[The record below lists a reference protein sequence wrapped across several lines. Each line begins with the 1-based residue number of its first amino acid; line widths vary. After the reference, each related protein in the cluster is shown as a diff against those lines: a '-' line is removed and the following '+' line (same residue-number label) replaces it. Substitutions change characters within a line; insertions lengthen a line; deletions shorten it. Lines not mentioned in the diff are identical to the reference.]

1 MSATPQKN
9 RASRRVLAAAA
20 GLATVG
26 ALVAAMPA
34 GAQGRGHGDD
44 RGHGHHT
51 PARTVDVQLLSFN
64 DLHGNLEPPAGS
76 AGTVT
81 ETQADGTTKA
91 IPAGGVEYLASSLR
105 TAREGHPYS
114 ITAAG
119 GDMVGAS
126 PLLSGL
132 FHDEPTIE
140 ALNKI
145 DLDVTTV
152 GNHEFDEGA
161 TELARLQNGGCHPV
175 EGCYEKGRKFPGA
188 DFPYLAANVTDEK
201 TGKPILKPYTV
212 WKKNGVKIG
221 FIGVTLEGTPNIVTA
236 NGVKGLAFHDEV
248 ETINKYAKELD
259 RQGVKSIVAL
269 IHEGGLPASSSYNY
283 DCDSPGAGDGIS
295 GPITDIAKG
304 ITPKV
309 DALVTGH
316 THQAYVCTI
325 PDPAGNPRLVTS
337 AASFGRLY
345 TDTTLTYDR
354 RTGDIVRT
362 AVQGSGRHGSK
373 HHGSQPANPVSAN
386 HLVSRDQAPAKDM
399 TDLIAR
405 WNTLA
410 APVSNRPQGYI
421 SADINGRGSTALEK
435 PLGDLIAD
443 AQLEGLAPA
452 DKGGAVV
459 AFMNPGGIRADLV
472 YKASGG
478 EGDGV
483 VTYGEAFT
491 VQPFTNMMNVVNLTG
506 AQLVSAL
513 QQQVSGSNEASPK
526 ILQVSKGLTYTLD
539 MTKSGANR
547 VVTDTIKLNG
557 EAIDPAKT
565 YRVAMNE
572 FLAGG
577 GDGFAALGQGTDKL
591 VGASDLDLFNAYL
604 AAHSTA
610 SSPLAPPATD
620 RITVVR

>member
-34 GAQGRGHGDD
+34 GAHD
-44 RGHGHHT
+44 RGHGHGGGHGHGHK
-51 PARTVDVQLLSFN
+51 PRTVDVQLLSFN

-76 AGTVT
+76 AGNVS
-81 ETQADGTTKA
+81 ETQPDGTVKA
-91 IPAGGVEYLASSLR
+91 IPAGGVEYLATSLR
-105 TAREGHPYS
+105 TARKGNPYS
-114 ITAAG
+114 VTAAG

-140 ALNKI
+140 ALNGL
-145 DLDVTTV
+145 DLDVTAV

-175 EGCYEKGRKFPGA
+175 EGCYEKGKKFKGA
-188 DFPYLAANVTDEK
+188 DFPYLAANVTKEK
-201 TGKPILKPYTV
+201 TGKPLLKPYTV
-212 WKKNGVKIG
+212 WKRNGVKIG
-221 FIGVTLEGTPNIVTA
+221 FIGVTLEGTPDIVTA
-236 NGVKGLAFHDEV
+236 NGVKGLKFHDEV
-248 ETINKYAKELD
+248 ETINKYARELD
-259 RQGVKSIVAL
+259 RKGVKSIVAL
-269 IHEGGLPASSSYNY
+269 IHEGGAPASTSYNY

-295 GPITDIAKG
+295 GPIVDIAKG

-316 THQAYVCTI
+316 THQAYVCTV
-325 PDPAGNPRLVTS
+325 PDPSGKPRMVTS
-337 AASFGRLY
+337 ASSFGKLY

-354 RTGDIVRT
+354 RTNDIVRT
-362 AVQGSGRHGSK
+362 SVK
-373 HHGSQPANPVSAN
+373 SAN
-386 HLVSRDQAPAKDM
+386 HIVTRDQPKAPDM
-399 TDLIAR
+399 TRLIDR
-405 WNTLA
+405 WNKLA
-410 APVSNRPQGYI
+410 APIANKPQGWI
-421 SADINGRGSTALEK
+421 SADINGRGSTAPEK
-435 PLGDLIAD
+435 PLGNVIAD

-452 DKGGAVV
+452 DKGGAEV

-472 YKASGG
+472 HKASGS

-491 VQPFTNMMNVVNLTG
+491 VQPFTNMMNVVDLTG
-506 AQLVSAL
+506 AQLVTAL
-513 QQQVSGSNEASPK
+513 QQQVSGPNEASPK

-539 MTKSGANR
+539 LTKSGADR
-547 VVTDTIKLNG
+547 VVAGTIKLNG
-557 EAIDPAKT
+557 EAIDPART

-577 GDGFAALGQGTDKL
+577 GDGFPALGQGTNKL

-610 SSPLAPPATD
+610 TAPLAPPATD
-620 RITVVR
+620 RITVIQ